1 MKELEEYLNWCD
13 QMYSSSSPC
22 QCGNACTNANYCQ
35 GQQQDCYSCIQRV
48 HHYWNTTIHYNC
60 EKMVYCYTLKHGY
73 RFGAE
78 IFYEFQREQAS
89 LSQFEDIFIASIGC
103 GPCTELFGSLL
114 QWRSMGK
121 PDSMYHFR
129 GFDTERVWW
138 DSLMQ
143 QVVTFFPNADV
154 ETYCEDVFAH
164 YADCQE
170 RVDVIVLNYMLSDMK
185 KFNPVAFN
193 VFLDNLVTFIEQ
205 KHVRY
210 IMVNDIY
217 LKISVGASRDLL
229 NALNHSG
236 INCGILAW
244 QYSGLNNFIGQ
255 YGQIIPRQKFRM
267 NNASI
272 VNRYAPFSEVNSIQ
286 TIIRVQ

>member
-13 QMYSSSSPC
+13 QMYSNSSHC

-35 GQQQDCYSCIQRV
+35 GQQQDCYSCIKRV
-48 HHYWNTTIHYNC
+48 HSIGNTRTHYNC
-60 EKMVYCYTLKHGY
+60 EKMALNYVLKHTY
-73 RFGAE
+73 RFAAE
-78 IFYEFQREQAS
+78 LFFEFQRIQADI
-89 LSQFEDIFIASIGC
+89 SQFEDIYITSIGC

-121 PDSMYHFR
+121 TDSMYHFR
-129 GFDTERVWW
+129 GFDIDPVWV
-138 DSLMQ
+138 SLMQ
-143 QVVTFFPNADV
+143 QVVTFFPNTDV
-154 ETYCEDVFAH
+154 KTYCKDVFAH

-193 VFLDNLVTFIEQ
+193 SFLGKLITFIQQ

-217 LKISVGASRDLL
+217 LKISIEASRDLL
-229 NALNHSG
+229 NTVMHYG
-236 INCGILAW
+236 INYGIFAG
-244 QYSGLNNFIGQ
+244 QYPGLNNFIGP
-255 YGQIIPRQKFRM
+255 YGQIIPRQEFRM

-272 VNRYAPFSEVNSIQ
+272 VNKYAPFREVNSIQ

>member
-13 QMYSSSSPC
+13 QMYSSSSHC

-35 GQQQDCYSCIQRV
+35 GQQPDCYYCIKRV
-48 HHYWNTTIHYNC
+48 HSIGNTGIHYNC
-60 EKMVYCYTLKHGY
+60 KKMALNYVLKHSY
-73 RFGAE
+73 RFYAE
-78 IFYEFQREQAS
+78 IFYEFQREQSS
-89 LSQFEDIFIASIGC
+89 LSQYEDIYIVSIGC

-114 QWRSMGK
+114 QWRSMEK
-121 PDSMYHFR
+121 PDSTYHFR
-129 GFDTERVWW
+129 GFDTERVW

-185 KFNPVAFN
+185 KFNQVAFN

-236 INCGILAW
+236 IKCGSFAW